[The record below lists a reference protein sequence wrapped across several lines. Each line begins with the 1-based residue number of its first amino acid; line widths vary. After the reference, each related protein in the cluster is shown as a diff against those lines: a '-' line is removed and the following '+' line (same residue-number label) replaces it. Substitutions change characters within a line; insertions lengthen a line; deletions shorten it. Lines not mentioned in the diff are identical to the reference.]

1 MATSAKHVIN
11 EVKDWAADIIEGF
24 DRLNRAHVMTLREHP
39 NVVVRRDYLSLCETN
54 GRVALISG
62 GGSGH
67 EPTHQGFIGHGML
80 TAAVNGH
87 LFASPS
93 IASILAAVI
102 NHFCRF
108 GISLH

>member
-1 MATSAKHVIN
+1 MTVPAKHVIN
-11 EVKDWAADIIEGF
+11 EVNDWATESIEGF
-24 DRLNRAHVMTLREHP
+24 VRLNSAHVVALSAHP
-39 NVVVRRDYLSLCETN
+39 NVIVRRDYLTLCESS

-80 TAAVNGH
+80 TAAVCGH

-93 IASILAAVI
+93 IASILAAVT
-102 NHFCRF
+102 
-108 GISLH
+108 